1 MPKRFPRGFTINQ
14 ISRFVNQQSNYLWFS
29 LSNGMNNFRWVIST
43 VSEVDE
49 ERITSIS
56 DTKNYDLSL
65 YPNPRAE
72 TVPSELREI
81 VEDPIFLIDELTLE
95 VVKMRSYTL
104 NDRENSNG
112 EGMSFSVLYG
122 ESLVGI
128 NSNGVGSEEVYE
140 LLLSI
145 K

>member
-1 MPKRFPRGFTINQ
+1 
-14 ISRFVNQQSNYLWFS
+14 
-29 LSNGMNNFRWVIST
+29 
-43 VSEVDE
+43 
-49 ERITSIS
+49 
-56 DTKNYDLSL
+56 
-65 YPNPRAE
+65 
-72 TVPSELREI
+72 
-81 VEDPIFLIDELTLE
+81 
-95 VVKMRSYTL
+95 MRSYTL
-104 NDRENSNG
+104 NDRESSNR